1 MITERY
7 ELSIGRIKEIA
18 EEETALEPFNEYFK
32 MVSNFI
38 ILLADTFQCV
48 KSGSLYEMEL
58 SELEE
63 QNQKLYEDILP
74 SNYDNSFANPAYF
87 VKRAIESGYD
97 KEYGR
102 LLSLLYSEIR
112 GLIPYVFEQNIEIF
126 VIFME
131 LFIEIYDLFTY
142 DTESLPEIS
151 SIRKAIYWFESDNCD
166 VIIPE
171 RLNQQ
176 LNPDH
181 DFAVRIIKTADLSDI
196 KYLYYFGEYV
206 SENEIGLSKLLAGM
220 SDEEVQNLADVYTE
234 GYRIGFVNTGK
245 DLSKKE
251 VAEVRFVLGLERMV
265 RASLA
270 NFEKMGLKV
279 ATRRAATLSLNRTS
293 AYKVGWYSS
302 SANKQ
307 FDYDH
312 KEDSALYYD
321 KDFINRRISVLKNTF
336 EEMKILANRH
346 AGPACIE
353 VFGEIP
359 FDPTIKPENY
369 AYDKK
374 QQKLVVD
381 YMDQSGRLTNEF
393 IIGEERSF
401 TIISF
406 PCPEIG
412 SRFEEIFRE
421 TVRVNTL
428 DYRLY
433 QHMQQILIDTLDTA
447 DHVHILGKG
456 ENHTDL
462 IVKLW
467 PLADPATETIFE
479 NCVADVNIPV
489 GEVFTSPV
497 LKGTNGVL
505 HVTEVYL
512 SGLKYTDLEV
522 VFKDGCICDYSC
534 KNFDNEEEN
543 KKYIKDNILN
553 HHDFLPMGEFAI
565 GTNTTAYKM
574 GIEYNIQDRL
584 DILIAEK
591 TGPHF
596 AVGDTCY
603 NYEEDL
609 VTYNPDGKKIVAREN
624 DFSRK
629 RKDNPS
635 EAYFHCHTD
644 ITIPYN
650 EIAGISAIDKDGN
663 EIMIIEDGL
672 FVLEG
677 LSELNKPLIELNKRN
692 N

>member
-1 MITERY
+1 MISERY

-18 EEETALEPFNEYFK
+18 NEKAAPAPFDEYFERTAE
-32 MVSNFI
+32 FI
-38 ILLADTFQCV
+38 ILLSETYDCV
-48 KSGSLYEMEL
+48 KSGRLYTMSLT
-58 SELEE
+58 ELEE
-63 QNQKLYEDILP
+63 QNKKLYEDIIS
-74 SNYDNSFANPAYF
+74 SNYDKSFSNPAYA
-87 VKRAIESGYD
+87 VKRVTEAGYD

-102 LLSLLYSEIR
+102 MLSFLSSEIR
-112 GLIPYVFEQNIEIF
+112 GLIPYVFEQNMEIA

-142 DTESLPEIS
+142 DAEALPELA
-151 SIRKAIYWFESDNCD
+151 SIKKAIYWFESDNCD
-166 VIIPE
+166 VIVPE

-176 LNPDH
+176 LNPEH
-181 DFAVRIIKTADLSDI
+181 DFAVKIIQTADLSDI

-206 SENEIGLSKLLAGM
+206 SENEIGLSKLLAKM
-220 SDEEVQNLADVYTE
+220 SDEEIQRLADVYTE
-234 GYRIGFVNTGK
+234 GYRIGFINTGK
-245 DLSKKE
+245 DISKKE

-265 RASLA
+265 KAALP
-270 NFEKMGLKV
+270 NFEKMGLKA

-312 KEDSALYYD
+312 KEDTALYYD
-321 KDFINRRISVLKNTF
+321 KDFINRRISVLKTSF

-353 VFGEIP
+353 VFGEVP
-359 FDPTIKPENY
+359 FDPESKPESY

-374 QQKLVVD
+374 QQKMVVD

-412 SRFEEIFRE
+412 DKFEEIFKE

-428 DYRLY
+428 DYKLY
-433 QHMQQILIDTLDTA
+433 QHMQQILIDTLDKA

-462 IVKLW
+462 TVKLW
-467 PLADPATETIFE
+467 PLSDPATETIFE

-522 VFKDGCICDYSC
+522 EFKDGCISGYDC
-534 KNFDNEEEN
+534 KNFDTEEEN

-553 HHDFLPMGEFAI
+553 HHDFLPIGEFAI

-624 DFSRK
+624 DFSAK
-629 RKDNPS
+629 RKENPS

-650 EIAGISAIDKDGN
+650 EIAKITAIDKDGN
-663 EIMIIEDGL
+663 ETDIIVDGL

-677 LSELNKPLIELNKRN
+677 LDELNKPLIELNNMK
-692 N
+692 

>member
-1 MITERY
+1 MMTERY
-7 ELSIGRIKEIA
+7 ALSKERIEEIISEKLVCEPFREYFNKTAAFIIELSETYSLVESGR
-18 EEETALEPFNEYFK
+18 
-32 MVSNFI
+32 
-38 ILLADTFQCV
+38 
-48 KSGSLYEMEL
+48 LYEMNL
-58 SELEE
+58 QAL
-63 QNQKLYEDILP
+63 QDLNHKLYEDILGD
-74 SNYDNSFANPAYF
+74 NYEKSFSNPAYF
-87 VKRAIESGYD
+87 VSRMREKRIDA
-97 KEYGR
+97 EYGR
-102 LLSLLYSEIR
+102 MLCFLSAELR
-112 GLIPYVFEQNIEIF
+112 GLIPYVFEQNLEIF

-142 DTESLPEIS
+142 DTESLPEMS
-151 SIRKAIYWFESDNCD
+151 SVKKAIYWFESDNCD

-171 RLNQQ
+171 RLKRQ
-176 LNPDH
+176 LDPKY
-181 DFAVRIIKTADLSDI
+181 DFAGKIIKSSDLSTPN
-196 KYLYYFGEYV
+196 YLYYYGEYI
-206 SENEIGLSKLLAGM
+206 SDNELGLHKLLNEM
-220 SDEEVQNLADVYTE
+220 SEDEIQRLADVYTE

-251 VAEVRFVLGLERMV
+251 VCEVRFVPGLERMV
-265 RASLA
+265 KRALV
-270 NFEKMGLKV
+270 NFEKMGLKP
-279 ATRRAATLSLNRTS
+279 TFRRAASLSLNRTS
-293 AYKVGWYSS
+293 AYKVGWFSS

-321 KDFINRRISVLKNTF
+321 KDFINRRVSVLKAAF

-353 VFGEIP
+353 IFGEIP
-359 FDPTIKPENY
+359 FDPVSKKEAY
-369 AYDKK
+369 SYDKK

-412 SRFEEIFRE
+412 ERFEDIFRE
-421 TVRVNTL
+421 TVKINTL
-428 DYRLY
+428 DYKLY
-433 QHMQQILIDTLDTA
+433 QNMQQILIDTLDKA

-456 ENHTDL
+456 ENRTDL
-462 IVKLW
+462 TVKLW
-467 PLADPATETIFE
+467 HLNDPSKETIFE

-497 LKGTNGVL
+497 LKGTDGVL

-512 SGLKYTDLEV
+512 SGLKFTDLEIN
-522 VFKDGCICDYSC
+522 FKDGCTTDYGCS
-534 KNFDNEEEN
+534 NFEDQKEGQ
-543 KKYIKDNILN
+543 KYIKDNILN

-574 GIEYNIQDRL
+574 GIDYHIQDRL

-609 VTYNPDGKKIVAREN
+609 LTYNPDGKRIVAREN
-624 DFSRK
+624 DFSAK
-629 RKDNPS
+629 RNENPK

-650 EIAGISAIDKDGN
+650 EIASITAIDAKGC
-663 EIMIIEDGL
+663 ETPIIVDGL
-672 FVLEG
+672 FVLDG
-677 LSELNKPLIELNKRN
+677 LEELNKPLLELMR
-692 N
+692 

>member
-1 MITERY
+1 MLSERY
-7 ELSIGRIKEIA
+7 ELSKGRIEEIVNEKVA
-18 EEETALEPFNEYFK
+18 PAPFDEYFAK
-32 MVSNFI
+32 VAEFI
-38 ILLADTFQCV
+38 SLLTDTYETV
-48 KSGSLYEMEL
+48 KSGKLYEMN
-58 SELEE
+58 LEE
-63 QNQKLYEDILP
+63 LQNLNHKLYEDILGQ
-74 SNYDNSFANPAYF
+74 NYEKSYANPTYS
-87 VKRAIESGYD
+87 VKVVKDAGYD

-102 LLSLLYSEIR
+102 ILSFLFSEIR
-112 GLIPYVFEQNIEIF
+112 GVIPYVFEQKIEII

-131 LFIEIYDLFTY
+131 LFVEIYDMFTY
-142 DTESLPEIS
+142 DTESLPEIAS
-151 SIRKAIYWFESDNCD
+151 LKKAIYWFESDNCD

-176 LNPDH
+176 LDPQH
-181 DFAVRIIKTADLSDI
+181 DFAVKIIQTADLSDI

-206 SENEIGLSKLLAGM
+206 SDNEIGLSRLLAGM
-220 SDEEVQNLADVYTE
+220 SDEEVQRLADVYTE

-245 DLSKKE
+245 DISKKK

-265 RASLA
+265 RAALP
-270 NFEKMGLKV
+270 NFEKMGLKP

-293 AYKVGWYSS
+293 AYKIGWSSS

-307 FDYDH
+307 FDFDH

-321 KDFINRRISVLKNTF
+321 KDFINRRVSVLKAAF
-336 EEMKILANRH
+336 EDMKLLANHH

-353 VFGEIP
+353 VFGEVP
-359 FDPTIKPENY
+359 FDFESKPESY
-369 AYDKK
+369 SYDKK

-381 YMDQSGRLTNEF
+381 YMDQSGRITNEF

-412 SRFEEIFRE
+412 DKFEEIFRE
-421 TVRVNTL
+421 TVKINTL
-428 DYRLY
+428 DYKLY
-433 QHMQQILIDTLDTA
+433 QHMQQILIDTLDKA
-447 DHVHILGKG
+447 KCVHILGKG
-456 ENHTDL
+456 ENRTDL
-462 IVKLW
+462 TVQLW
-467 PLADPATETIFE
+467 PLKDPETETIFE

-497 LKGTNGVL
+497 LKGTDGVL
-505 HVTEVYL
+505 HVTEVFL
-512 SGLKYTDLEV
+512 SGLKFTDLEIT
-522 VFKDGCICDYSC
+522 FKDGCITDYNC
-534 KNFDNEEEN
+534 ANFNSEEEN

-553 HHDFLPMGEFAI
+553 HHDFLPIGEFAI

-574 GIEYNIQDRL
+574 GIDYNIQDRL

-603 NYEEDL
+603 NYDEDL
-609 VTYNPDGKKIVAREN
+609 ITYNPDGKKIVAREN
-624 DFSRK
+624 DFSAK
-629 RKDNPS
+629 RKENPG

-650 EIAGISAIDKDGN
+650 EIANISAIDKDGN
-663 EIMIIEDGL
+663 ETAIIIDGL

-677 LSELNKPLIELNKRN
+677 LEELNKPLIELNKR
-692 N
+692 

>member
-1 MITERY
+1 MLTERY
-7 ELSIGRIKEIA
+7 ELSRERIKEIVNEKEIAAPFSDFFGKTA
-18 EEETALEPFNEYFK
+18 EFIVLLTDAFET
-32 MVSNFI
+32 
-38 ILLADTFQCV
+38 V
-48 KSGSLYEMEL
+48 KSGKLYEMSLDEL
-58 SELEE
+58 QEL
-63 QNQKLYEDILP
+63 NRKLYEDIIGD
-74 SNYDNSFANPAYF
+74 NYDRSYANPSYAAGI
-87 VKRAIESGYD
+87 VKEAGYD

-102 LLSLLYSEIR
+102 IISFLASEIR
-112 GLIPYVFEQNIEIF
+112 GLIPYAFEQSIEIM

-131 LFIEIYDLFTY
+131 LFVEIYDLFVY
-142 DTESLPEIS
+142 DTESLPELD
-151 SIRKAIYWFESDNCD
+151 SIKKAIYWFESDNCD

-171 RLNQQ
+171 RLNEQ
-176 LNPDH
+176 LDPKH
-181 DFAVRIIKTADLSDI
+181 DFAVKIIQDSDLFDI
-196 KYLYYFGEYV
+196 KYLYYYGEYV
-206 SENEIGLSKLLAGM
+206 SDNEIGLSRLLAKM
-220 SDEEVQNLADVYTE
+220 SDDEIKKLADVYTE

-245 DLSKKE
+245 DISKKK

-265 RASLA
+265 KAA
-270 NFEKMGLKV
+270 IPNFEAMGLKV

-293 AYKVGWYSS
+293 AYKIGWSSS

-307 FDYDH
+307 FDFDH

-321 KDFINRRISVLKNTF
+321 KDFINRRVSVLKAAF
-336 EEMKILANRH
+336 EERKLLANHH

-353 VFGEIP
+353 IFGEVP
-359 FDPTIKPENY
+359 FDYENKPESY
-369 AYDKK
+369 SYDVK
-374 QQKLVVD
+374 QQKLVVE
-381 YMDQSGRLTNEF
+381 YMDQSGRITNEY

-412 SRFEEIFRE
+412 EKFEEIFKE
-421 TVRVNTL
+421 TVKINTL
-428 DYRLY
+428 DYKLY
-433 QHMQQILIDTLDTA
+433 QHMQQILIDTLDKA
-447 DHVHILGKG
+447 KCVHVLGLG
-456 ENHTDL
+456 DNRTD
-462 IVKLW
+462 ITVQLW
-467 PLADPATETIFE
+467 PLKDPAHETIFE

-497 LKGTNGVL
+497 LKGTDGVL
-505 HVTEVYL
+505 HVTEVFL
-512 SGLKYTDLEV
+512 SGLKFVDLEIT
-522 VFKDGCICDYSC
+522 FKDGCITDYNC
-534 KNFDNEEEN
+534 KNFETEEEN

-553 HHDFLPMGEFAI
+553 HHDFLPIGEFAI

-609 VTYNPDGKKIVAREN
+609 ITYNPDGKKIVAREN
-624 DFSRK
+624 DFSAK
-629 RKDNPS
+629 RKENPG

-650 EIAGISAIDKDGN
+650 EIANISAIDNEGN
-663 EIMIIEDGL
+663 ETAIIVDGL

-677 LSELNKPLIELNKRN
+677 LEELNKPLNELYK
-692 N
+692 